1 MSTIWDLS
9 VTSTL
14 LGTKVL
20 PSWYLGAGHWAEG
33 LGTAY
38 FALIGACRMVCFGL
52 AIVSTRR
59 FPRWTGVVLLIAAA
73 TLFGQFAVFRGA
85 LPFPQFLAFIA
96 LGIAALVRPPA
107 PASPRRAPYRP
118 TWPPVTDLMALF
130 LIALFWGIPWPH
142 PSQTRTSSSTDTRL
156 RRAARTGYRWLLL
169 AFLVLGAV
177 QIFLAGLGAFRI
189 DNLGVSGDTAF
200 APHRAVGFAMGGVAL
215 FILILA
221 LIARP
226 GVRAVIGSALLFLL
240 AFLVQSLLAS
250 LADNTVWFGG
260 LHALDG
266 LAILGIAAFL
276 YLAARRQHS

>member
-1 MSTIWDLS
+1 
-9 VTSTL
+9 
-14 LGTKVL
+14 
-20 PSWYLGAGHWAEG
+20 
-33 LGTAY
+33 
-38 FALIGACRMVCFGL
+38 
-52 AIVSTRR
+52 
-59 FPRWTGVVLLIAAA
+59 
-73 TLFGQFAVFRGA
+73 
-85 LPFPQFLAFIA
+85 
-96 LGIAALVRPPA
+96 
-107 PASPRRAPYRP
+107 
-118 TWPPVTDLMALF
+118 MA
-130 LIALFWGIPWPH
+130 
-142 PSQTRTSSSTDTRL
+142 SSTGTRSPETAETGL
-156 RRAARTGYRWLLL
+156 RRAAQTGYRWLLL

-221 LIARP
+221 LMARP

-240 AFLVQSLLAS
+240 AFLVQSLLVS

>member
-1 MSTIWDLS
+1 MASS
-9 VTSTL
+9 V
-14 LGTKVL
+14 
-20 PSWYLGAGHWAEG
+20 E
-33 LGTAY
+33 
-38 FALIGACRMVCFGL
+38 
-52 AIVSTRR
+52 TR
-59 FPRWTGVVLLIAAA
+59 
-73 TLFGQFAVFRGA
+73 
-85 LPFPQFLAFIA
+85 
-96 LGIAALVRPPA
+96 
-107 PASPRRAPYRP
+107 S
-118 TWPPVTDLMALF
+118 
-130 LIALFWGIPWPH
+130 
-142 PSQTRTSSSTDTRL
+142 SSSTDTRL
-156 RRAARTGYRWLLL
+156 RRAAQTGYRWLLL

-215 FILILA
+215 LILVLA

-226 GVRAVIGSALLFLL
+226 GVRAVIGSVLLFLL

>member
-1 MSTIWDLS
+1 
-9 VTSTL
+9 
-14 LGTKVL
+14 
-20 PSWYLGAGHWAEG
+20 
-33 LGTAY
+33 
-38 FALIGACRMVCFGL
+38 
-52 AIVSTRR
+52 
-59 FPRWTGVVLLIAAA
+59 
-73 TLFGQFAVFRGA
+73 
-85 LPFPQFLAFIA
+85 
-96 LGIAALVRPPA
+96 
-107 PASPRRAPYRP
+107 
-118 TWPPVTDLMALF
+118 MA
-130 LIALFWGIPWPH
+130 
-142 PSQTRTSSSTDTRL
+142 SSTGTRSPESTETGL
-156 RRAARTGYRWLLL
+156 RRAAQAGYRWLLL

-215 FILILA
+215 LILILA

-226 GVRAVIGSALLFLL
+226 GVRAVIASVLLFLL
-240 AFLVQSLLAS
+240 VVLVQSLLAS